1 MGSIFGFLFGG
12 KRAGASE
19 AGNEGDIL
27 SRTLEL
33 APFDKIDVSG
43 AYTVVVR
50 PGTEFQVRLTA
61 KPAVLEVMT
70 ATVEDGWLILD
81 LKRPIF
87 TSGPSQAEV
96 TMPDL
101 TQLTLSGAAELTHKG
116 IDTASLSLDLSGAAD
131 VTLAGKVAA
140 VDVRASGAAE
150 LRGSELTAASV
161 RADLSGAA
169 SARLRVTTA
178 LDVETSGASSFTCL
192 GQPTHLRKRQSGAS
206 SIHLI

>member
-1 MGSIFGFLFGG
+1 MGSIFGVLFGG
-12 KRAGASE
+12 KRAAIE
-19 AGNEGDIL
+19 AGNEGEPV

-33 APFDKIDVSG
+33 TPFDKLDVSG

-50 PGTEFQVRLTA
+50 PGSEFQVRLTA

-87 TSGPSQAEV
+87 TSGPIQAEV

-101 TQLTLSGAAELTHKG
+101 TQLTLSGAVQLTHKG
-116 IDTASLSLDLSGAAD
+116 IATAALSLDLSGAAD
-131 VTLAGKVAA
+131 VTLAGQVAA
-140 VDVRASGAAE
+140 VDVRASGGAE

-161 RADLSGAA
+161 RADLSGAS
-169 SARLRVTTA
+169 SARLQVTTA

-192 GQPTHLRKRQSGAS
+192 GQPAQLRKRQSGAS
-206 SIHLI
+206 SIRLI

>member
-12 KRAGASE
+12 KRAASE
-19 AGNEGDIL
+19 AGNEGEPV

-33 APFDKIDVSG
+33 TPFDKLDVSG

-50 PGTEFQVRLTA
+50 PGSEFQVRLTA

-87 TSGPSQAEV
+87 TSGPIQAEV

-101 TQLTLSGAAELTHKG
+101 TQLTLSGAVQLTHKG
-116 IDTASLSLDLSGAAD
+116 IATAALSLDLSGAAD
-131 VTLAGKVAA
+131 VTLAGQVAA
-140 VDVRASGAAE
+140 VDVRASGGAE

-161 RADLSGAA
+161 RADLSGAS
-169 SARLRVTTA
+169 SARLQVTTA

-192 GQPTHLRKRQSGAS
+192 GQPAQLRKRQSGAS
-206 SIHLI
+206 SIRLI